1 MLYCDN
7 DCVCTVAGAQLLKTS
22 KSRMIWG
29 RYHKIREQVQAGELR
44 VVKVATGDNLADF
57 LTKILRAPDLER
69 QRGRV
74 MVDVQ
79 KTFEAVGVRPKL

>member
-1 MLYCDN
+1 
-7 DCVCTVAGAQLLKTS
+7 
-22 KSRMIWG
+22 MIWG
-29 RYHKIREQVQAGELR
+29 KYHKIREQVEAGELR

-74 MVDVQ
+74 MVDEQ

>member
-1 MLYCDN
+1 VHGGGSAALEDKQ
-7 DCVCTVAGAQLLKTS
+7 VAHDLGQVPLG
-22 KSRMIWG
+22 SRF
-29 RYHKIREQVQAGELR
+29 KR
-44 VVKVATGDNLADF
+44 VSCESSGDNLADF

>member
-1 MLYCDN
+1 
-7 DCVCTVAGAQLLKTS
+7 
-22 KSRMIWG
+22 MIWG
-29 RYHKIREQVQAGELR
+29 RNHKIRDQIQAGELR

>member
-1 MLYCDN
+1 
-7 DCVCTVAGAQLLKTS
+7 
-22 KSRMIWG
+22 MIWG
-29 RYHKIREQVQAGELR
+29 KYHKIREQVQAGELR

>member
-1 MLYCDN
+1 M
-7 DCVCTVAGAQLLKTS
+7 
-22 KSRMIWG
+22 
-29 RYHKIREQVQAGELR
+29 GELR
-44 VVKVATGDNLADF
+44 VVKVATGDSLADF

>member
-1 MLYCDN
+1 M
-7 DCVCTVAGAQLLKTS
+7 KTS
-22 KSRMIWG
+22 KLRMIWG
-29 RYHKIREQVQAGELR
+29 KYHKIREQVQAGELR

-79 KTFEAVGVRPKL
+79 KTVEAVGVRPKL

>member
-1 MLYCDN
+1 M
-7 DCVCTVAGAQLLKTS
+7 KTS

-29 RYHKIREQVQAGELR
+29 RYHKIREQIQASELR

-74 MVDVQ
+74 MADVQ

>member
-1 MLYCDN
+1 M
-7 DCVCTVAGAQLLKTS
+7 KTT

-29 RYHKIREQVQAGELR
+29 RYHKIREQIEAGELR

-57 LTKILRAPDLER
+57 LTKVLRAPELAR

-79 KTFEAVGVRPKL
+79 KTIEEVGVRPKL